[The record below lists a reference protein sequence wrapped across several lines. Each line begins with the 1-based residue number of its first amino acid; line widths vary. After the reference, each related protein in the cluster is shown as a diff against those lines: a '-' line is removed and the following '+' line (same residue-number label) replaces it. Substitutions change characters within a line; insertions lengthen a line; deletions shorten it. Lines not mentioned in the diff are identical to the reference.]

1 MKKII
6 ITWDYSSVFNMS
18 FIGVKHLMKADCDE
32 IHTTCLNFFS
42 FDILDAG
49 YEVIVRSERNGTIVL
64 SELLTNPSKYGTEK
78 EIRKEHNA
86 CKMLIAGM
94 FNFYKEDNKNAL

>member
-18 FIGVKHLMKADCDE
+18 FIGVKHLMKVDCDE

-49 YEVIVRSERNGTIVL
+49 YEVIVRSENNGTIVL
-64 SELLTNPSKYGTEK
+64 SELLTNPQKYGTEK
-78 EIRKEHNA
+78 IIRKEHNVY
-86 CKMLIAGM
+86 KMLMSGM
-94 FNFYKEDNKNAL
+94 FNFYKEDKDNTL